1 MTASPRFF
9 GGIHALRAVAAILV
23 VGEHAV
29 YVANHYTPIRMTSF
43 GVILFFAISGF
54 VIALQR
60 KKDWTDFIQHRLL
73 RIYPSY
79 WLAMIVAAAGLA
91 AIGSPVGASPSSLLL
106 YPSTVSNSS
115 LTIPYWTLAFE
126 ITFYALA
133 SVAYRARLSDRSLTI
148 LAVIWILIVNLV
160 AASPDVGRYTFP
172 GFPGILWSPAVQ
184 VFPMGVIC
192 GIHFDYFRK
201 MHRLTGLSIGLV
213 AFCVSFAFPDFTSQK
228 LLCLGVAAAS
238 LLLAV
243 ADVDPKSRLAATL
256 GDASYGIYLLHFPA
270 IIFAVRVLRVQGL
283 AWLPL
288 YFAVG
293 LAAGYAFGLVDCR
306 IYRWLAANS
315 SRIFR
320 LPTRTQMPVTATI
333 DAIRSKQ
340 DQRS

>member
-1 MTASPRFF
+1 MIASPRFF

-23 VGEHAV
+23 VGEHAA
-29 YVANHYTPIRMTSF
+29 YVANHYTPIRVTSF
-43 GVILFFAISGF
+43 GVILFFSISGF

-91 AIGSPVGASPSSLLL
+91 AIGSPVSASPSSLLL

-126 ITFYALA
+126 TTFYALA
-133 SVAYRARLSDRSLTI
+133 SVAYWARLSDRTLTI
-148 LAVIWILIVNLV
+148 LAVIWILIVNLI
-160 AASPDVGRYTFP
+160 AAAPDVGRYTFP

-192 GIHFDYFRK
+192 GIHFDYLRK
-201 MHRLTGLSIGLV
+201 MPRLAGLAAALV
-213 AFCVSFAFPDFTSQK
+213 AFCVSFAFPEYSSQK
-228 LLCLGVAAAS
+228 LLFLGLAATS

-243 ADVDPKSRLAATL
+243 ADIDLKSRLAAAL

-270 IIFAVRVLRVQGL
+270 IIIAVRVFHVQGL

-288 YFAVG
+288 YFAIG

-306 IYRWLAANS
+306 IYRRLAANS

-320 LPTRTQMPVTATI
+320 WPTRTQVPVTATV
-333 DAIRSKQ
+333 DATPGKR

>member
-1 MTASPRFF
+1 MTALPRFF
-9 GGIHALRAVAAILV
+9 GGIHSLRAVAAILV

-43 GVILFFAISGF
+43 GVVLFFAISGF

-60 KKDWTDFIQHRLL
+60 TKSWTDFVQHRLL

-91 AIGSPVGASPSSLLL
+91 AIRSPVSASASSLLL

-126 ITFYALA
+126 IIFYALA
-133 SVAYRARLSDRSLTI
+133 SVAYWARLGDRTLTI
-148 LAVIWILIVNLV
+148 LAVIWIVVVNLV
-160 AASPDVGRYTFP
+160 AAAPDVGRYTFP

-192 GIHFDYFRK
+192 GIHFDYLRTLP
-201 MHRLTGLSIGLV
+201 RLAGLSAAAA
-213 AFCVSFAFPDFTSQK
+213 AFCVSFAFPEYTSHK
-228 LLCLGVAAAS
+228 LLLLGVAATS

-243 ADVDPKSRLAATL
+243 ADVDLKSRLVATL
-256 GDASYGIYLLHFPA
+256 ADASYGIYLLHFPA
-270 IIFAVRVLRVQGL
+270 IIIAVRVLHVQGL
-283 AWLPL
+283 GWLPL
-288 YFAVG
+288 YFATG
-293 LAAGYAFGLVDCR
+293 LMASYAFGLLDCR
-306 IYRWLAANS
+306 IYRRLAANS

-320 LPTRTQMPVTATI
+320 LPTRAQVPASATADGTQ
-333 DAIRSKQ
+333 SKQ
-340 DQRS
+340 HR

>member
-23 VGEHAV
+23 VGEHAA

-43 GVILFFAISGF
+43 GVVLFFAISGF

-60 KKDWTDFIQHRLL
+60 TKSWTDFVQHRLL

-79 WLAMIVAAAGLA
+79 WLAMIVAAIGLA
-91 AIGSPVGASPSSLLL
+91 AIHSPVSASASSLLL

-133 SVAYRARLSDRSLTI
+133 SAAYWARLSDRTLTI
-148 LAVIWILIVNLV
+148 LAVIWIVVVNLI
-160 AASPDVGRYTFP
+160 AAAPDVGRYTFP

-184 VFPMGVIC
+184 VFPMGIIC
-192 GIHFDYFRK
+192 GIHFDHLRK
-201 MHRLTGLSIGLV
+201 LPRLAGLAAALV
-213 AFCVSFAFPDFTSQK
+213 AFCASFAFPEYSSHK
-228 LLCLGVAAAS
+228 LLFLGVAATS

-243 ADVDPKSRLAATL
+243 ADLDLKSRLVATL

-270 IIFAVRVLRVQGL
+270 IIIAVRLLHVQGL
-283 AWLPL
+283 AWLPM
-288 YFAVG
+288 YFAIG
-293 LAAGYAFGLVDCR
+293 LIAGYAFGLLDCR
-306 IYRWLAANS
+306 VYRRLAANS

-320 LPTRTQMPVTATI
+320 WPMRTQVPAPATSDVI
-333 DAIRSKQ
+333 LGKQ
-340 DQRS
+340 DRRS